1 MLNLES
7 GSSGTISDF
16 ERAVRDSHK
25 VRVRCEVWTKQGNF
39 IQRIYPTD
47 GEIVTDAFRTVR
59 RSLSLT
65 VVDENGTLIPQKT
78 TDLLSPFKGN
88 EIRVWRGIDYL
99 NGTYAEVAQ
108 GVFSITDVEVTRD
121 TVGVKINI
129 TGEDRA
135 YRVGKLPLKELKS
148 CADGTNIKTLLSNL
162 IEDVDPTIPFTFAD
176 TQFTVGNLKFGG
188 DEELNPIN
196 LMKEIASGAGQDL
209 YFDHTG
215 KLRTAA
221 IPTLQTGSL
230 IAFDFNEGSNGVTL
244 EVRRALTSEKV
255 YNGIKLSAEGI
266 GAYRRWQSVVYDE
279 DPLSPTNKTTY
290 GENAIEMIT
299 RVPRYIPTETTY
311 GTPSTTQTDSMAF
324 AMLQT
329 LIGQPVTLTAVPN
342 PLLNVRDI
350 VKITSTLLEIDSIA
364 MVDRISMPLTS
375 YGKMELEVRAKWL

>member
-1 MLNLES
+1 MLSLANG
-7 GSSGTISDF
+7 GSLPKFLS
-16 ERAVRDSHK
+16 AVRDSHK
-25 VRVRCEVWTKQGNF
+25 VRVRCEVWTKEGTLL
-39 IQRIYPTD
+39 QRIYPTD
-47 GEIVTDAFRTVR
+47 GEIVTDASRSVR

-99 NGTYAEVAQ
+99 DGTFAEVAQ
-108 GVFSITDVEVTRD
+108 GVFTITDVEVTRD
-121 TVGVKINI
+121 VVGVKLNI

-135 YRVGKLPLKELKS
+135 YKVGKLALKDVKS
-148 CADGTNIKTLLSNL
+148 CADGTNIKTLLTSL
-162 IEDVDPTIPFTFAD
+162 IQDVAPAIPYNFQNT
-176 TQFTVGNLKFGG
+176 TFTVGNLKFGG

-196 LMKEIASGAGQDL
+196 LMKEIASGACQEL
-209 YFDHTG
+209 YFDNEG
-215 KLRTAA
+215 VLRTSA
-221 IPTLQTGSL
+221 IPTLRAGA

-266 GAYRRWQSVVYDE
+266 GAYRRWQSVIYDE
-279 DPLSPTNKTTY
+279 DPLSPTNRKDY
-290 GENAIEMIT
+290 GENAIEVIT
-299 RVPRYIPTETTY
+299 RVPRYIATEPIY
-311 GTPSTTQTDSMAF
+311 GTPSTAQTDSMAF

-342 PLLNVRDI
+342 PLLDVRDI
-350 VKITSTLLEIDSIA
+350 VQITSSLLDINSVA
-364 MVDRISMPLTS
+364 MIDRISMPLTS